1 MRTLWWSR
9 FESYRP
15 DLNGTES
22 DNPPHTHIQYAWEFA
37 QALASHCDIETTM
50 QLHYAT
56 VFCVS
61 LSSTHPSAGCGRC
74 CRWRPPPGW
83 ADGACD
89 SGTFAARLPPTHRW
103 WAARRWAACGTCRL
117 PVGGERRTRTHILD
131 GIWILATR
139 NTPSFTFIWARGLRL
154 TGYQLVC
161 CDVF

>member
-1 MRTLWWSR
+1 MDHFLET
-9 FESYRP
+9 YRP

-22 DNPPHTHIQYAWEFA
+22 DNPPHHTFNMLGNLRRLWCRTSI
-37 QALASHCDIETTM
+37 SRRRCNCIM
-50 QLHYAT
+50 QQC
-56 VFCVS
+56 FVS

-117 PVGGERRTRTHILD
+117 PSGERRTRTHTHTHFRWYM
-131 GIWILATR
+131 GILATR
-139 NTPSFTFIWARGLRL
+139 NTPSFTFIRAIGLRL

-161 CDVF
+161 CDVFE